1 MRPRN
6 ILTTALVLLA
16 VGAARAQA
24 PSEQRLQELSRV
36 HARASLDEFRQLLGL
51 PNDAHFP
58 ENVRRNV
65 DWATRAFRARGF
77 STETLETGGP
87 PLLLAE
93 RRRDGADRAVMIYA
107 HMDGQPVQPDKW
119 DQDDPYGAVLKEHSD
134 DGWRPISWESLDGQ
148 VDPDWRIYARSVA
161 DDKGPIMMLLAAL
174 DAMHEAGLES
184 PFNLKVVLDF
194 EEEMGSPHLPAA
206 VGRHRDR
213 LSADWLWIL
222 DGPRHPSNR
231 PTVVFGARGIATMT
245 LTVFGPARPQHSGH
259 YGNWAPN
266 PAERLAQ
273 LLGSM
278 EDRDGRVTIPGF
290 YDGIEL
296 DKATRDMLAQ
306 TPEDEAAIERE
317 LGFAEP
323 EHVADTYQQALQ
335 YPSLSVLGLSSGWVG
350 EQTRTIIPA
359 SATAELDLRLVKE
372 NDPERLIGLIRDY
385 ITQRGWHLIDGRE
398 PSTAERA
405 KYPRIASFSSRIA
418 YGAFRTPYDSPIGS
432 YATAAMTRA
441 FGKAPV
447 RVRTTGGSVPI
458 SPFVRELGVPA
469 IIIPAANA
477 DDDQHSP
484 NENLRLGNYYE
495 GVLQYLSLLMDGADL
510 PQASR

>member
-1 MRPRN
+1 MHSRT
-6 ILTTALVLLA
+6 ILVVAALCLSCA
-16 VGAARAQA
+16 VAHSGTLSQ
-24 PSEQRLQELSRV
+24 QRLESLART
-36 HARASLDEFRQLLGL
+36 HAQASLDEFRAQLSLA
-51 PNDAHFP
+51 NDAHFP
-58 ENVRRNV
+58 DNVQQNFQ
-65 DWATRAFRARGF
+65 WAEEAFRERGLV
-77 STETLETGGP
+77 TRKLETGGP

-93 RRRDGADRAVMIYA
+93 RHRQGAQRTVMIYA

-119 DQDDPYGAVLKEHSD
+119 NQDDPYRAVLKERAD
-134 DGWRPISWESLDGQ
+134 GGWRTIPWERLKGRT
-148 VDPDWRIYARSVA
+148 DPDWRIFARAAA

-174 DAMHEAGLES
+174 DAMHDAGLES
-184 PFNLKVVLDF
+184 PFDLKVVLDF
-194 EEEMGSPHLPAA
+194 EEERGSPHLPAA
-206 VGRHRDR
+206 VGKYRDR

-231 PTVVFGARGIATMT
+231 PTLVFGARGIATMT
-245 LTVFGPARPQHSGH
+245 LKVFGPIRPQHSGH

-290 YDGIEL
+290 YDGI
-296 DKATRDMLAQ
+296 DMDDATKAMLAQ

-372 NDPERLIGLIRDY
+372 NDPERLIGLIRDH
-385 ITQRGWHLIDGRE
+385 IRDRGWHLIDGRE
-398 PSTAERA
+398 PSAAERA

-418 YGAFRTPYDSPIGS
+418 YAAFRTPFDSEIGRH
-432 YATAAMTRA
+432 ATAAMTRA
-441 FGKAPV
+441 FGEPPV
-447 RVRTTGGSVPI
+447 RIRTTGGSVPI

-495 GVLQYLSLLMDGADL
+495 GVLQYLALLTTEGG
-510 PQASR
+510 